1 MPLWY
6 FSFANADLPK
16 GSQFLGVAI
25 VEAETEKQAISE
37 TWKRGIN
44 PGGGVVFIPIPED
57 VVVPIAAQ
65 NRLLNRAEVETFFGP
80 TDQVEG
86 PG

>member
-1 MPLWY
+1 MTLWY

-25 VEAETEKQAISE
+25 VEAETEKAAVSE

-44 PGGGVVFIPIPED
+44 PGGGVIFIPIPEN
-57 VVVPIAAQ
+57 VVVPTAAQ
-65 NRLLNRAEVETFFGP
+65 NRLLNRAEVEVFFGP
-80 TDQVEG
+80 VEQVNG